1 VAHAAALS
9 LKGHQMATWP
19 KNESATGRGFTQGS
33 ESYNAADVA
42 RMLLEDERRAAVK
55 RSKVENDTVQRD

>member
-1 VAHAAALS
+1 
-9 LKGHQMATWP
+9 MATWP